1 MKTKAMKIKS
11 LYIVGLVAI
20 VMGSG
25 CNKSFLDVNTNPNSL
40 PTSTPNYIMTNAMNV
55 TASNMLNPNE
65 IGQYWSGQWTQS
77 NGYILSTTTFSY
89 IYTNADFNYWDGYY
103 DNLEDY
109 QYVIENSDANK
120 MSALKGPAKVMKAML
135 FQQLVDMYGDV
146 PYSDALKGVGS
157 LAPKFDNQKTIYEG
171 LITLLDDAIKDIKAN
186 PFTTVTAAADITLK
200 GNNTKW
206 VRFAN
211 SLKLRILMHQSR
223 IAGRDAYITT
233 EINKIVAEGSGFVV
247 GEDVGINPGYAPNAG
262 QLNPIYDRWG
272 YDATGAKRALNNYPR
287 LTQFFVNTLKAG
299 NDTFRLKRLGYAIG
313 GESGANPGKSVNAE
327 IAANYVG
334 IPFGVSSGFLP
345 SAASAPG
352 PSLIVKNQYANP
364 FIILTATEIQFD
376 LAEAKQRY
384 GAAVNLAGTAQSYY
398 NEGITQSYRLL
409 GADQS
414 QVPALV
420 NSGINNVDFA
430 ASTDKLAAIAI
441 QKWIAEA
448 NFQGLEAWTE
458 YRKSNLPVT
467 PQSPQVVSADRPL
480 RFYVPNTEGA
490 SNAANI
496 PTGIDA
502 LKTRIFWDVD

>member
-1 MKTKAMKIKS
+1 MKIKS

-20 VMGSG
+20 MGSG
-25 CNKSFLDVNTNPNSL
+25 CKKSFLDVNTNPNSL
-40 PTSTPNYIMTNAMNV
+40 PTATPNYVMTNAMNV
-55 TASNMLNPNE
+55 TAANMLNPNE
-65 IGQYWSGQWTQS
+65 TGQYWSGQWTQS
-77 NGYILSTTTFSY
+77 NGYILSTTYFSY
-89 IYTNADFNYWDGYY
+89 IYTNGDFNYWDGYY

-109 QYVIENSDANK
+109 QYVIDNADANK

-135 FQQLVDMYGDV
+135 FQQLVDLYGDI
-146 PYSDALKGVGS
+146 PFSDALKGVGS
-157 LAPKFDNQKTIYEG
+157 LAPKFDNQKTVYEG

-186 PFTTVTAAADITLK
+186 PFTTATAAADITLK

-223 IAGRDAYITT
+223 IAGRDAYIIP
-233 EINKIVAEGSGFVV
+233 EINKIVTEGSGFIV

-287 LTQFFVNTLKAG
+287 LTKFFVDMLKST
-299 NDTFRLKRLGYAIG
+299 NDTFRLKRLGYALG
-313 GESGANPGKSVNAE
+313 GESGSNPGKSVNAE
-327 IAANYVG
+327 LASNYAG

-352 PSLIVKNQYANP
+352 PSIIVKGRYNDN

-384 GAAVNLAGTAQSYY
+384 GAAVNLTGTAQSYY
-398 NEGITQSYRLL
+398 NEGINQSFRLL

-414 QVPALV
+414 KAAELQ

-430 ASTDKLAAIAI
+430 ASTDKLAAIAT

-467 PQSPQVVSADRPL
+467 PQTPQVTSTDRPL
-480 RFYVPNTEGA
+480 RVYVPNTESA
-490 SNAANI
+490 SNGANV